1 MLKSLKIL
9 AWLASIVL
17 LVIVAAAIA
26 LPLFVD
32 PDDFKPQIA
41 QLVKE
46 KTGRTLDIQG
56 KIKLS
61 VFPWLGVKLGTTAL
75 SNAPGFG
82 AEPFLRAESAEL
94 RVKLLP
100 LLSKE
105 VRMDTVVL
113 HGFTLNLAKDK
124 SGRSNWGDLAT
135 GRNTSDGKN
144 PLASLAALAIGGVNI
159 TNAAVTYDDA
169 LAGTHYL
176 IDDIQLRTGELADTT
191 PFDLALDFM
200 LVSKQPAMRLRFS
213 AKGKGRFDATQKH
226 YELWDMALKSQAY
239 NPGNNET
246 PAFTLSARLSAQ
258 LPQQTLALSD
268 IKLSGQGMKGSG
280 NLKGSR
286 ILDAPAFTGN
296 LKLAEFNPRTVL
308 AALNIEAPVTADA
321 SVLTRAA
328 LEARLDATAKQL
340 RLSNLKLQ
348 LDDSA
353 GTGSLNINDLS
364 QPRPAI
370 ALAINSIDLDRYL
383 PPVPEGV
390 IPTAGS
396 PASAVAAGAGAGA
409 LPLEALR
416 KLNLNATLRI
426 ARLKLRNL
434 RVTDTLVTLTA
445 RAGDIRLNPMRAVLY
460 QGKYEGNTRLDVRG
474 NIPLLSLNESLSNIQ
489 AGPLLKDLYG
499 KDRVT
504 GLATFNAKLTAQGA
518 TPDAL
523 KRTLTGQA
531 AFSFTDGAV
540 KGINI
545 ARILRDAQAALKGG
559 GPPTSAAPDQ
569 TEFSELRGT
578 VTLVNG
584 IAHNNDLSAKSP
596 LLRIGGEGMADLV
609 KEYMDY
615 RVNVAVVGSLEGQ
628 GGRELTDL
636 KGVTI
641 PVQIQGPFANLSYR
655 PDLGA
660 ALSGRA
666 KAKVEEKL
674 EEQKQKLGD
683 QLQDKLKDLF
693 R

>member
-9 AWLASIVL
+9 AWLTGIAL

-56 KIKLS
+56 NIKLS

-124 SGRSNWGDLAT
+124 SGRSNWEDLAT
-135 GRNTSDGKN
+135 GSDTTDDKN
-144 PLASLAALAIGGVNI
+144 PLANLAALAIGGVNI

-176 IDDIQLRTGELADTT
+176 IDDIQLRTGELADNT
-191 PFDLALDFM
+191 PFDLTLDFM
-200 LVSKQPAMRLRFS
+200 LASKQPAMRLRFS
-213 AKGKGRFDATQKH
+213 AKGKGRFDAMQKH
-226 YELWDMALKSQAY
+226 YELRDMVIKSQAY
-239 NPGNNET
+239 APGNDET

-268 IKLSGQGMKGSG
+268 IKLSGHGMNGSG
-280 NLKGSR
+280 SLKGSR
-286 ILDAPAFTGN
+286 ILDAPAFTGS

-308 AALNIEAPVTADA
+308 AALNIEAPATADT

-328 LEARLDATAKQL
+328 LESRLDATAKQL

-348 LDDSA
+348 LDDST
-353 GTGSLNINDLS
+353 GTGSLNISDLS

-370 ALAINSIDLDRYL
+370 ALAINTIDLDRYL
-383 PPVPEGV
+383 PSVPEGAA
-390 IPTAGS
+390 PTAGS
-396 PASAVAAGAGAGA
+396 PASAAAAGAGA

-416 KLNLNATLRI
+416 KLNLDATLRI
-426 ARLKLRNL
+426 TSLKLRNL
-434 RVTDTLVTLTA
+434 RVTDTLVTLAA

-504 GLATFNAKLTAQGA
+504 GLATFSAKLTAQGA

-523 KRTLTGQA
+523 KRSLTGQA

-559 GPPTSAAPDQ
+559 GTSQPTSAAPDQ

-615 RVNVAVVGSLEGQ
+615 RVNVTVVGTLEGQ

-683 QLQDKLKDLF
+683 RLQDKLKDLF

>member
-1 MLKSLKIL
+1 MLMSLKIL
-9 AWLASIVL
+9 AWLASITL
-17 LVIVAAAIA
+17 LVIVAVAIA
-26 LPLFVD
+26 LPLLVD
-32 PDDFKPQIA
+32 PDDFKPQIT

-56 KIKLS
+56 NIKLS
-61 VFPWLGVKLGTTAL
+61 VFPWLGVKLGATAL

-82 AEPFLRAESAEL
+82 AEPFVRAESAEL

-100 LLSKE
+100 LLSKD

-124 SGRSNWGDLAT
+124 SGRPNWGGLAA
-135 GRNTSDGKN
+135 GSDVSDAKN

-159 TNAAVTYDDA
+159 TNAAVSYDDA
-169 LAGTHYL
+169 RAGTHYL
-176 IDDIQLRTGELADTT
+176 VNDIQLRTGALADNT
-191 PFDLALDFM
+191 PFDLALDFV
-200 LVSKQPAMRLRFS
+200 LASKQPAMRLRFS
-213 AKGKGRFDATQKH
+213 AQGKGRFDATQRH
-226 YELWDMALKSQAY
+226 YELRNIALKSLVYGA
-239 NPGNNET
+239 GNEET
-246 PAFTLSARLSAQ
+246 PAFTLSARLNAQ
-258 LPQQTLALSD
+258 LPQQTLAVSD
-268 IKLSGQGMKGSG
+268 IKLGGQGMNGSG

-286 ILDAPAFTGN
+286 ILDAPEFTGN
-296 LKLAEFNPRTVL
+296 LKLAELNPRAILKPLGTEL
-308 AALNIEAPVTADA
+308 PETADA
-321 SVLTRAA
+321 NVLTRAT
-328 LEARLDATAKQL
+328 LESRVDATAKQL

-348 LDDSA
+348 LDDSTA
-353 GTGSLNINDLS
+353 TGSLSISDFS
-364 QPRPAI
+364 QPRLVI
-370 ALAINSIDLDRYL
+370 ALSVNTLDLDRYL
-383 PPVPEGV
+383 PPVREGASAPAAS
-390 IPTAGS
+390 PTA
-396 PASAVAAGAGAGA
+396 AAAAGA
-409 LPLEALR
+409 LPLETLR
-416 KLNLNATLRI
+416 KLDLDASLHI
-426 ARLKLRNL
+426 AGLKAKNL
-434 RVTDTLVTLTA
+434 RVSNALITVAA
-445 RAGDIRLNPMRAVLY
+445 RAGDIRLSPMRAVLY
-460 QGKYEGNTRLDVRG
+460 QGKYEGSVRLDVRG

-504 GLATFNAKLTAQGA
+504 GLATLSAKLTAQGA
-518 TPDAL
+518 TPGAL
-523 KRTLTGQA
+523 KRSLSGQA

-545 ARILRDAQAALKGG
+545 ARLLRDAQATLKGG
-559 GPPTSAAPDQ
+559 STTQAATPDQ

-578 VTLVNG
+578 ITLVNG
-584 IAHNNDLSAKSP
+584 VAHNNDLSAKSP
-596 LLRIGGEGMADLV
+596 LLRIGGEGTADLV

-628 GGRELTDL
+628 GGRELADL

-641 PVQIQGPFANLSYR
+641 PVQVKGPFANLSYR

-683 QLQDKLKDLF
+683 QLQDKLKNLF